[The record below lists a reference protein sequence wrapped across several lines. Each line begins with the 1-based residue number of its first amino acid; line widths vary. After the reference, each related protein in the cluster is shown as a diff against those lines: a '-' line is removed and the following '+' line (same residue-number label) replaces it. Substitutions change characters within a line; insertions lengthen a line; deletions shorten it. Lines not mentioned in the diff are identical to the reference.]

1 MKKRKY
7 LLWGM
12 LVALIMLILISLT
25 LVGLYTSY
33 RSTLEEMHDTKPE
46 QPKTEQP
53 VEKKEEPKLKDPFI
67 ILMYGIDQRPKNR
80 DIGRPDTLML
90 ALVDPQLLK
99 VSLISIPRDS
109 YVSIPG
115 YKHKDKIN
123 SAYPKGGTEL
133 TIKTVEEWF
142 DTEIY
147 GYVAINFEGFIQLV
161 DLLGGIE
168 VEVDRSIRY
177 DDPTDGTHIRLEKG
191 LQVLD
196 GQNALNFVRARL
208 DNRGPRYYTSDYL
221 RMERQQR
228 VLKTL
233 GQKILSFRSLPK
245 IFDMLEVIGNNV
257 TTSLTPNELDELI
270 RTFYRF
276 ELNNLSTT
284 SVQGHGMYL
293 NGIWYEDIPAQEVE
307 RIKTLIRDFLER
319 QPDKHEPED
328 GDEEN
333 SSTAKQ

>member
-1 MKKRKY
+1 MKKSKY

-12 LVALIMLILISLT
+12 LVTLIFMLLVSFT

-33 RSTLEEMHDTKPE
+33 RSTLEEMHEAKPE
-46 QPKTEQP
+46 KPKKEQP

-67 ILMYGIDQRPKNR
+67 LLMYGIDKRSSNR
-80 DIGRPDTLML
+80 DTGRPDTLML
-90 ALVDPQLLK
+90 ALIDPQLLK

-115 YKHKDKIN
+115 YRQKDKIN

-133 TIKTVEEWF
+133 TIKTIEEWF
-142 DTEIY
+142 DTDIY
-147 GYVAINFEGFIQLV
+147 GYVAINFEGFVQLV
-161 DLLGGIE
+161 DLLGGVE

-228 VLKTL
+228 VLKAL
-233 GQKILSFRSLPK
+233 GEKILSFRSLPK
-245 IFDMLEVIGNNV
+245 IFDLLKVIGHNV
-257 TTSLTPNELDELI
+257 TTSLTPDEMDELI

-276 ELNNLSTT
+276 ELSNLSTT
-284 SVQGHGMYL
+284 SVQGKGMYL
-293 NGIWYEDIPAQEVE
+293 KGIWYEDIPDEEVE
-307 RIKTLIRDFLER
+307 RIKTLIKDFLER
-319 QPDKHEPED
+319 RSADQKEAEEED
-328 GDEEN
+328 EALKAG
-333 SSTAKQ
+333 